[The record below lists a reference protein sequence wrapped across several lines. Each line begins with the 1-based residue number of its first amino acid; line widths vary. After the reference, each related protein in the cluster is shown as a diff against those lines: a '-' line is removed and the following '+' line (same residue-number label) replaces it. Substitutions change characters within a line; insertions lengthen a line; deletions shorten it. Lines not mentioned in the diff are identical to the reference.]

1 MPKFNFLQSK
11 QLPQWV
17 NLGLFILVAIL
28 NLNIQFSVDDWK
40 ELADPYDYL
49 HQSKISLLD
58 KEFYFPHKTD
68 TFSPRPFT
76 VPLFF
81 KLCGSNPDTIVRV
94 QMVLV
99 AFSAFFMVAA
109 FMLLMEKN
117 SARYF
122 LMAGVYLLV
131 GWWNVLG
138 WSTLVL
144 SESLSTTLVFCWLA
158 SLLFLYKRN
167 NWGWWLLH
175 LVIVILLAFSR
186 DSWPYV
192 LIAFYGGFCV
202 LWWWFKQP
210 GFKKYAAL
218 LVLSG
223 AIFFTQQHSAKVGV
237 RYYLPVI
244 NSITVRILDKP
255 EYLEWFVQH
264 GMPQAEKLRQNY
276 AGIDAVP
283 EAGQHRLWALCA
295 DTAYGP
301 FHEWVIEKGQP
312 TYTRF
317 LLTHPVYTL
326 GLNETPVQLSRILC
340 YNLFYI
346 DEPRGYTAYIEP
358 LFPLFNVGVV
368 LVLCIVLVMIYTKR
382 KRAILFAPVL
392 LALFTLLNTILS
404 YNGDA
409 LEVDRHLYTTIILVQ
424 LIGFWAA
431 ALIWDAL
438 EWRVEGK

>member
-1 MPKFNFLQSK
+1 
-11 QLPQWV
+11 
-17 NLGLFILVAIL
+17 
-28 NLNIQFSVDDWK
+28 LNIEFSVNDWK
-40 ELADPYDYL
+40 DLADPYDYL

-58 KEFYFPHKTD
+58 KEFYFPHKTA

-81 KLCGSNPDTIVRV
+81 KLCGSNAGTIVRA

-117 SARYF
+117 SSKYF

-158 SLLFLYKRN
+158 SLLFLYKKNRP
-167 NWGWWLLH
+167 GWWLLH
-175 LVIVILLAFSR
+175 VVIVILLAFSR

-192 LIAFYGGFCV
+192 LIVFYGGFCF
-202 LWWWFKQP
+202 LWWWFKRE
-210 GFKKYAAL
+210 GFKKYVAL
-218 LVLSG
+218 LVLCTG
-223 AIFFTQQHSAKVGV
+223 IFFVQQHSANVGV
-237 RYYLPVI
+237 RSFLPVI
-244 NSITVRILDKP
+244 NSIAVRIVDKP
-255 EYLEWFVQH
+255 EYLAWFVKQ
-264 GMPQAEKLRQNY
+264 GMPMAEKLQHNF
-276 AGIDAVP
+276 AGIDPVP
-283 EAGQHRLWALCA
+283 EAGQRRLWALCA
-295 DTAYGP
+295 DTAYQP
-301 FHEWVIEKGQP
+301 FLDWVVAKGQP
-312 TYTRF
+312 AYTRF
-317 LLTHPVYTL
+317 LLTHPAYTL
-326 GLNETPVQLSRILC
+326 GLDETPVQLSRMLC

-358 LFPLFNVGVV
+358 LFPLFNVGLA
-368 LVLCIVLVMIYTKR
+368 LVLCIMLVMVYIKR
-382 KRAILFAPVL
+382 RSVVLLAPVL
-392 LALFTLLNTILS
+392 LALFTLLNAVLS

-409 LEVDRHLYTTIILVQ
+409 LEVDRHLYTTMILVQ
-424 LIGFWAA
+424 LIGFWSV

-438 EWRVEGK
+438 EWRRK